1 MGEFVHVYNDGG
13 GIRNVS
19 VPPSSANLLGS
30 RGQVAGYGPVTIMAT
45 GTPFAILPGDG
56 SATGMFFTNS
66 AGAFTLTAGAIL
78 TNAWNALKGCW
89 IYLPANFGGRA
100 YPAGWYW
107 AVFSSDTAG
116 ILYTDTYAS
125 GVPIR
130 PVSPTPFPVNLTGW
144 LTQTTAE
151 ITGPTG
157 FTLVGGAMGP
167 SGVVKTHWRIIGNTI
182 STKTFKEY
190 LGLTVV
196 ATMGI
201 TASPV
206 TEILTSIFNQGDPQK
221 QVTSTA
227 NALPG
232 VGTAN
237 ATYTASSSATVATD
251 VDQTISFSLQVAT
264 NTACAILLHA
274 DVTVTYGA

>member
-13 GIRNVS
+13 GIRDVQ

-30 RGQVAGYGPVTIMAT
+30 RGQVAGYGPVTIAAI
-45 GTPFAILPGDG
+45 GTPFVILPGDG

-78 TNAWNALKGCW
+78 TNTWKALKGCW
-89 IYLPANFGGRA
+89 IYLPANFGGRT
-100 YPAGWYW
+100 YSAGWYW

-116 ILYTDTYAS
+116 ILYTDTYTS

-157 FTLVGGAMGP
+157 FTLVGGSMGP
-167 SGVVKTHWRIIGNTI
+167 SGVVKTHWRIIGNTT

-190 LGLTVV
+190 LGLTSV
-196 ATMGI
+196 AAMGI
-201 TASPV
+201 TTSPL
-206 TEILTSIFNQGDPQK
+206 TEMLTSIFNQGDQQK

-227 NALPG
+227 SALTG

-237 ATYTASSSATVATD
+237 ATFTASSSATVATD